1 MAHENDAFGDDKLV
15 ATIVK
20 IRAARAELKKGY
32 EDADKVL
39 VEQRAQLDAELLRRL
54 QERGATQTKTTEGT
68 AFIGEDM
75 KCTIAEEGALYTFL
89 ETEEDPFGWFQKRIK
104 LERLREY
111 QAAHAGGIPPGL
123 SIFREK
129 TINVRASKE

>member
-20 IRAARAELKKGY
+20 IRDARKDLKRGY
-32 EDADKVL
+32 EEADASL
-39 VEQRAQLDAELLRRL
+39 VAQREQLDAELLRRL
-54 QERGATQTKTTEGT
+54 LERGATQTKTASGT

-75 KCTIAEEGALYTFL
+75 KCTIAEENALYTFL
-89 ETEEDPFGWFQKRIK
+89 DTEEDPYGWFQKRIK

-111 QAAHAGGIPPGL
+111 QEANGGGIPPGL